1 MVLYAREGIGDIVY
15 SDRQSQLHMDLE
27 VYMRED
33 DDHRGLRRLT
43 GDDGKS
49 YPAIKRERG
58 SLRGD
63 ASQRPSIR
71 LCTS

>member
-1 MVLYAREGIGDIVY
+1 MVLYARGLCVSLWALDSQSIAIDV
-15 SDRQSQLHMDLE
+15 DRGPGLEAIAMDL
-27 VYMRED
+27 D
-33 DDHRGLRRLT
+33 
-43 GDDGKS
+43 
-49 YPAIKRERG
+49 RERG